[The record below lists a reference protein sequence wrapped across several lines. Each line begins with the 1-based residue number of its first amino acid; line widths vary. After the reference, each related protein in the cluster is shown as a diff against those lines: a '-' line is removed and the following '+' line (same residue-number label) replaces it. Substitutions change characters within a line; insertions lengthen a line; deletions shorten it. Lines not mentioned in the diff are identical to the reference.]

1 MRHTQKTTW
10 LNAVVL
16 VAPTLLVNEATCLKM
31 PECLKADIW
40 QTLQL
45 PASSTRVQKITEAIA
60 LFICKDMRPCSLK
73 QRPILQQIWII
84 SVHTTPGW

>member
-1 MRHTQKTTW
+1 M
-10 LNAVVL
+10 L

-60 LFICKDMRPCSLK
+60 GIHL
-73 QRPILQQIWII
+73 QRHAAVFPQTKTDFAANMDYFGSYNPRMVSRDFQI
-84 SVHTTPGW
+84 